1 MPQLIKHVLLLHFN
15 AWVAYANCISRSS
28 ARSGLGT
35 EMQIHRRLIF
45 NLCGAKDGKQI
56 CVTDNV
62 VCRTGFGNRRR
73 SFDSRSDIGSRIFLC
88 CRFLRSGV
96 TPLDATRAIFT
107 KGSSEKYHV
116 IWNAIT
122 DFVDFRYFWWSLPER
137 VIRILR
143 ESDGRRSWNRSDV
156 GRNRRRAPI
165 TRSSYRQA
173 NLSGRSG
180 ES

>member
-1 MPQLIKHVLLLHFN
+1 MESKYASRIM
-15 AWVAYANCISRSS
+15 WYVAL
-28 ARSGLGT
+28 GLVT
-35 EMQIHRRLIF
+35 VAVVWIRAPIF
-45 NLCGAKDGKQI
+45 
-56 CVTDNV
+56 
-62 VCRTGFGNRRR
+62 
-73 SFDSRSDIGSRIFLC
+73 GSRIFLC